1 MKHHKTAFTL
11 AEVLI
16 TLGIIGIVAAMT
28 MPVLIGNYQKKQTV
42 TQLKKAYSVLNQALK
57 LSEVDNGEFE
67 NWEDPLDIGH
77 IDYLNRYWVP
87 YFNNVVM
94 ICDTYEKCG
103 YKENSPWKGSNG
115 VSLNKTVAATN
126 FRIPFVTGDGI
137 MYIISVKMG
146 GTSPDGSTIRSSS
159 IYLDLNGSKGPNI
172 AGKDFFILTRAD
184 GRIMPDCYNY
194 SKSAVD
200 KSCSRASDGS
210 CCAAKIMADGWQ
222 ILDDY
227 PW

>member
-1 MKHHKTAFTL
+1 MKHHKIAFTL

-16 TLGIIGIVAAMT
+16 TLGIIGVVAAMT

-103 YKENSPWKGSNG
+103 YKENFPWTGTDGRKYAI
-115 VSLNKTVAATN
+115 TAAAKDY
-126 FRIPFVTGDGI
+126 RIPFITGDGI
-137 MYIISVKMG
+137 MYIIS
-146 GTSPDGSTIRSSS
+146 IRSGNSSSSEIQKSSS
-159 IYLDLNGSKGPNI
+159 IYIDINGAKGPNVV
-172 AGKDFFILTRAD
+172 GKDFFVFTRAD
-184 GRIMPDCYNY
+184 GRIMPACYND

-200 KSCSRASDGS
+200 KICSRASDGS